1 MTRVSC
7 LGWKL
12 SMEKG
17 VLYVVATPIGN
28 LEDFSPRAVN
38 LLKGVDFIAAEDTR
52 HSRPLLRH
60 FGIGTPM
67 LAMHERNEREVMTDI
82 LGHLQDGKAV
92 ALISDA
98 GTPLISDP
106 GFPLVR
112 ECHRQGV
119 RVCPIPGPSAAI
131 CALSVAGMPTD
142 RFLFE
147 GFLPRTQSARRE
159 QLRRLKREQHT
170 LVFYESN
177 HRVLESLQDMTA
189 EFGADRP
196 ALMARELTKLH
207 ETLISN
213 SLSSLLEQVQADP
226 MQRKGEIVLLVAG
239 AEGGADTEQ
248 AAETE
253 RILKILLQ
261 ELPVKQAAVL
271 AAQITGEKKNRL
283 YQQALALRG
292 SPDVDK

>member
-1 MTRVSC
+1 VSI
-7 LGWKL
+7 
-12 SMEKG
+12 EKG

-38 LLKGVDFIAAEDTR
+38 ILKEVDLIAAEDTR

-60 FGIGTPM
+60 FGIKTSM
-67 LAMHERNEREVMTDI
+67 IAMHEHNEREVMHSI
-82 LGHLQDGKAV
+82 LERLQNNHAI

-112 ECHRQGV
+112 ECHQRGI

-131 CALSVAGMPTD
+131 CAISAAGLPSD

-147 GFLPRTQSARRE
+147 GFLPRTQAARCERL
-159 QLRRLKREQHT
+159 QRLKHEHHT

-177 HRVLESLQDMTA
+177 HRVSESLQDMLSVLGA
-189 EFGADRP
+189 ERP
-196 ALMARELTKLH
+196 ALLARELTKLH
-207 ETLISN
+207 ETLISAP
-213 SLSSLLEQVQADP
+213 LKDLLQQVEADP

-239 AEGGADTEQ
+239 AEKEADAEQ
-248 AAETE
+248 AAETT
-253 RILKILLQ
+253 RILEILLK
-261 ELPVKQAAVL
+261 ELPVKQAAAL
-271 AAQITGEKKNRL
+271 TAQITGEKKNRL
-283 YQQALALRG
+283 YQEALALRNPSG
-292 SPDVDK
+292 D